1 MSKSLSYGTDKKNR
15 EELLRRLSEFSDS
28 TFSADQGVAYHNDPP
43 NKISLPEGMTPE
55 KGSAVLSDVAKA
67 LAQEE
72 VFSRTFKFRPWDGAH
87 ALTQVM
93 AKHFGTTGRGKPI
106 QTMFGSIP
114 PQQIEIE
121 VGPDQTVQVPW
132 GHINFEQ
139 FEGTLMLGGQHDS
152 EFGTLFQLSLEC
164 PKRYAAA
171 VTGFFNLIQMELES
185 NSIYKGKSIR
195 MAIDSRTGQRQEKFL
210 KLTQNPTIVYTDEVN
225 QGLTNTVWGVI
236 ENADLF
242 KQDHRRVNKRTLLH
256 GPYGTGKSEAGVK
269 TAEVANKEGWTFIQ
283 FHSGKGT
290 LEDLEAT
297 MATAR
302 LYQPSVVFI
311 EDIDVYAGKEGEEY
325 QTRLSN
331 LFDGVGSKGDE
342 VMLVMTS
349 NRAASFSKG
358 MLRAGRVDRMIEV
371 GPLDRAAT
379 EELILRVVGKDRLGE
394 PVNGTEVLTAEQ
406 AEKVQETEVDYAQVH
421 EAMEGFEPAFVR
433 QTFDQAAEAAI
444 IRTKSLDYV
453 LTTSDFVDAANLLRP
468 QHDMHTNT
476 AEQGKQVTF
485 DSILERLVSSQLAKL
500 QLDVVLNDGDYEGMA
515 HAREITAGNGR

>member
-1 MSKSLSYGTDKKNR
+1 MAQIKYDNDKKQR
-15 EELLRRLSEFSDS
+15 DELLRRLAEFSDS
-28 TFSADQGVAYHNDPP
+28 TYSADQGVAYHTDPK
-43 NKISLPEGMTPE
+43 NKISLPDGMTPE

-72 VFSRTFKFRPWDGAH
+72 VFSRTFKFRPWDGAY

-93 AKHFGTTGRGKPI
+93 FKYFGTSGRGKPI
-106 QTMFGSIP
+106 QTMFGPIP

-121 VGPDQTVQVPW
+121 IGPNETTQVPW
-132 GHINFEQ
+132 GHVAFEH
-139 FEGTLMLGGQHDS
+139 FEGTLMLGATNDGEYGQ
-152 EFGTLFQLSLEC
+152 LFTLSLEC
-164 PKRYAAA
+164 PKRYAASVA
-171 VTGFFNLIQMELES
+171 GFFNLIQRELET

-195 MAIDSRTGQRQEKFL
+195 MAIDGRTGQRQEKFL
-210 KLTQNPTIVYTDEVN
+210 NLAPNPTIVYTEEVN
-225 QGLTNTVWGVI
+225 DGLVNTVWGVI
-236 ENADLF
+236 ECADLF

-269 TAEVANKEGWTFIQ
+269 TAMVANEQDWTFIQ

-302 LYQPSVVFI
+302 LYQPSVLFI

-379 EELILRVVGKDRLGE
+379 EELILRVIGKDRLGE
-394 PVNGTEVLTAEQ
+394 PVNSTEVLTAEQ
-406 AEKVQETEVDYAQVH
+406 VEEILEREVDYAKVH
-421 EAMEGFEPAFVR
+421 EALDGFEPAFVR

-453 LTTSDFVDAANLLRP
+453 LTTRDFVNAANLLRP
-468 QHDMHTNT
+468 QHDMHSNR
-476 AEQGKQVTF
+476 EERGKSVTF
-485 DSILERLVSSQLAKL
+485 DSLFVRLVREQLQEL
-500 QLDVVLNDGDYEGMA
+500 QMDVTLNDGDYEGMA
-515 HAREITAGNGR
+515 HARAITQK